1 MAVEKSRRPEIQL
14 VIVTVNNLQ
23 GEMMRENDI
32 LPIDI
37 QQAVH
42 GIGWTSTGAR
52 EFSQVLLYSDQPEAP
67 TRRDDSKWFLMQF
80 KLDRTIISIAP
91 GVKKLCELSF
101 VILLRK
107 GSGEIA
113 SST

>member
-1 MAVEKSRRPEIQL
+1 MENFDPKKHLWRDRVLDPSNGQYAADNQIRWLLKR
-14 VIVTVNNLQ
+14 

-32 LPIDI
+32 FPIDI

-67 TRRDDSKWFLMQF
+67 TRKDDS
-80 KLDRTIISIAP
+80 
-91 GVKKLCELSF
+91 VKKLCELSF
-101 VILLRK
+101 VIPESVMCISVGYIHWEEK
-107 GSGEIA
+107 QA
-113 SST
+113 